1 MELFNKKS
9 IANAAYITHSLTVKK
24 DAVTRLKKY
33 VGQASPRDEAD
44 EHDLEW
50 TPCRYDTKGW
60 KYIKQG
66 TVQPHL
72 NNTHKINITGGYGP
86 A

>member
-24 DAVTRLKKY
+24 DAVARLKKY

-50 TPCRYDTKGW
+50 TPCRYD
-60 KYIKQG
+60 
-66 TVQPHL
+66 
-72 NNTHKINITGGYGP
+72 
-86 A
+86 